1 VDGGKLGEFGPYTL
15 LGRIA
20 VGGMAEVYRALA
32 PPSAGSAR
40 TVVLK
45 RMLPHIAAEA
55 GGMEM
60 FAAEARIGGEVRHP
74 NVVELLGSGEVGETP
89 YLILEYIPGCDLWR
103 LMRWLRREGRA
114 LGVEPA
120 ILIMRDL
127 LQGLEA
133 VHQTVDRGGAPLAIV
148 HRDVSPSNVLLS
160 IHGDVK
166 LSDFGIARALL
177 AEERAQHSNR
187 AKGKLGYLS
196 PEQVRGRPVDQRADL
211 FAAGV
216 VAAELLIGR
225 ELFAGGS
232 ELAILLAI
240 RDANIAPFDRLA
252 IDPDLKAAV
261 RAALARDPDERVP
274 SAAAFAASLEPHLR
288 SPESA
293 IRREIAELVRL
304 ASGAQD
310 DDEGMQRTPEISH
323 WADDAPPTPSTDVF
337 ISIDVDLGARPSAAP
352 TAELS
357 DQTYAVETADGRVRA
372 VYRFAELAQAL
383 TTGHIGPDD
392 LVSID
397 GGEPAPV
404 RSHPQL
410 QRHLPMSSMT
420 PVTMDARLAKEPDV
434 RRNFAGAG
442 FVRGLAESAVA
453 RETGLWLCEQGGSRK
468 EVYVDR
474 GAPAFVGS
482 NIAGEMLGEF
492 LVARAVIS
500 RGQLDTALAVMPRFE
515 GRLGDT
521 LVGLGYVEPVELF
534 QHIAAQVREKILD
547 LFAWTSGEA
556 TFYRGVPPPPSRF
569 PLGIDVWELLD
580 AGLGRRLAEG
590 LEEERFRTH
599 MLDALELPPQ
609 IPRFA
614 REGELP
620 LQLEELLAAVAE
632 PRPLLELVERLGTPT
647 DMHRG
652 YRAVLLGLH
661 LRLVRWRAEQP

>member
-1 VDGGKLGEFGPYTL
+1 MDGGKLGEFGPYTL

-216 VAAELLIGR
+216 VAA
-225 ELFAGGS
+225 
-232 ELAILLAI
+232 
-240 RDANIAPFDRLA
+240 
-252 IDPDLKAAV
+252 
-261 RAALARDPDERVP
+261 
-274 SAAAFAASLEPHLR
+274 
-288 SPESA
+288 
-293 IRREIAELVRL
+293 
-304 ASGAQD
+304 D
-310 DDEGMQRTPEISH
+310 D
-323 WADDAPPTPSTDVF
+323 V
-337 ISIDVDLGARPSAAP
+337 
-352 TAELS
+352 
-357 DQTYAVETADGRVRA
+357 
-372 VYRFAELAQAL
+372 
-383 TTGHIGPDD
+383 
-392 LVSID
+392 
-397 GGEPAPV
+397 
-404 RSHPQL
+404 
-410 QRHLPMSSMT
+410 
-420 PVTMDARLAKEPDV
+420 
-434 RRNFAGAG
+434 
-442 FVRGLAESAVA
+442 LAEADVSSS
-453 RETGLWLCEQGGSRK
+453 L
-468 EVYVDR
+468 
-474 GAPAFVGS
+474 
-482 NIAGEMLGEF
+482 AG
-492 LVARAVIS
+492 
-500 RGQLDTALAVMPRFE
+500 TA
-515 GRLGDT
+515 
-521 LVGLGYVEPVELF
+521 
-534 QHIAAQVREKILD
+534 
-547 LFAWTSGEA
+547 
-556 TFYRGVPPPPSRF
+556 
-569 PLGIDVWELLD
+569 
-580 AGLGRRLAEG
+580 
-590 LEEERFRTH
+590 
-599 MLDALELPPQ
+599 
-609 IPRFA
+609 
-614 REGELP
+614 
-620 LQLEELLAAVAE
+620 
-632 PRPLLELVERLGTPT
+632 
-647 DMHRG
+647 
-652 YRAVLLGLH
+652 
-661 LRLVRWRAEQP
+661 